1 MYKIPASTLFLGKN
15 LLFMPECHSTNTVAL
30 ELCHR
35 QAVPEGTLVITNQ
48 QTSGRGQRGNTWESA
63 DGMNLTFSVIL
74 KPGFLAVTNQF
85 LLSIIT
91 SLAIHDY
98 LAKTC
103 DARISI
109 KWPNDILANEFKISG
124 ILIENQL
131 MGQQFTNVVVGIGL
145 NVNQQ
150 QFASAFASSMALVSK
165 KLFDLQEVLE
175 GVLNYLEARYLQ
187 LRQNKVDEL
196 KADYLEN
203 LYRLQELHSFQSMG
217 QEFEGRITGVDADG
231 KLRVLSS
238 GGERAYGI
246 KEISFVQ

>member
-30 ELCHR
+30 ELCH
-35 QAVPEGTLVITNQ
+35 QQSVPEGTLVITNQ
-48 QTSGRGQRGNTWESA
+48 QTSGRGQRGTTWESA
-63 DGMNLTFSVIL
+63 DAMNLTFSVIL

-85 LLSIIT
+85 FLSMIT
-91 SLAIHDY
+91 SLGIHDY

-150 QFASAFASSMALVSK
+150 QFASAFATSMALVSK
-165 KLFDLQEVLE
+165 KLFDLQEVME
-175 GVLNYLEARYLQ
+175 GALSYLEARYLQ

-196 KADYLEN
+196 KADYLKN
-203 LYRLQELHSFQSMG
+203 LYRLQELHRFQSMG

-231 KLRVLSS
+231 KLRVLAS
-238 GGERAYGI
+238 GGEKAYGI